1 MEAPNKLPFRFYVT
15 IIVKETMWL
24 AREKWIW
31 MPSDVGQSCL
41 FQRMKVWKKFWR
53 AVCQPKPIMQIS
65 PRNLFGFPHSK
76 GYGHKLRSAQNSFQV
91 VDLSTQG
98 CCCYLSKSYGPIMV
112 YHYFIW
118 KVHLFVEIATPK
130 KGKREFNKSLENG
143 FKNSL
148 KRLQDCLSVQVTLSA

>member
-1 MEAPNKLPFRFYVT
+1 
-15 IIVKETMWL
+15 MWL

-65 PRNLFGFPHSK
+65 PRNFFGFPHSK

-112 YHYFIW
+112 YHYFIC

-148 KRLQDCLSVQVTLSA
+148 KRLQDCLTVQVTLCINRGWISFKTFLTFFLLLYW